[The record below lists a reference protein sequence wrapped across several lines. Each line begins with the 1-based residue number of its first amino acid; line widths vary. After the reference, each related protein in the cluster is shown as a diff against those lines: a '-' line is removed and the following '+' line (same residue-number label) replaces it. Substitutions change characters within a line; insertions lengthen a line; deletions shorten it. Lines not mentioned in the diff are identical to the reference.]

1 MNLQL
6 LRRPARDGICLG
18 DLLADGVHT
27 AFTAELDE
35 DVIPPGNYPVTI
47 ARSIRW
53 NRMLPIVGNVPGR
66 APGVWFHPGNSDTK
80 APNVIV
86 LGLTLL
92 NDTIEHAREAEERF
106 QSLIAP
112 ELAHGRPV
120 TLTVVQ
126 QPSIREV
133 QA

>member
-1 MNLQL
+1 MDLQL
-6 LRRPARDGICLG
+6 LRRPAVRGMHLG
-18 DLLADGVHT
+18 DLLANGVHIVL
-27 AFTAELDE
+27 TAEPEE
-35 DVIPPGNYPVTI
+35 DAIPPGTYPVTV

-53 NRMLPIVGNVPGR
+53 NRMLPIIGSVPGR
-66 APGVWFHPGNSDTK
+66 APGVWVHPGNSDTV

-86 LGLTLL
+86 LGLAQF
-92 NDTIEHAREAEERF
+92 NDTLEHCGEACQRF

-112 ELAHGRPV
+112 ELAHGQPV